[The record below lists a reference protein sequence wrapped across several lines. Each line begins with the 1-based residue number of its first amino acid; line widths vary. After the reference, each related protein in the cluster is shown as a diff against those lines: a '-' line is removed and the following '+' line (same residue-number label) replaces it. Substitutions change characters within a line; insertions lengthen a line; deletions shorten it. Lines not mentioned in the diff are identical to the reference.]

1 MKLIG
6 FSHSPQYQNWQTNKH
21 SILTEMELGLPVL
34 ESFTKISNIFAPTD
48 SKHKLY
54 KDGIEN

>member
-21 SILTEMELGLPVL
+21 SILTEMELGLLVL
-34 ESFTKISNIFAPTD
+34 ESFTKTSKFFAPTD

-54 KDGIEN
+54 KEGIKT